1 MYTSATEPK
10 NTWSEHKPGDF
21 RDLQNGQHKWTS
33 FMKCFLCFAQLSCH
47 IHIRWKHNGCYYYYC
62 WLLQDGQ
69 QTTTWQVS
77 WQTSIPQPP
86 PHVPSIAKPSSRSSY
101 CGCKSQIGF
110 SSRLDDCK
118 HRSGKNCWCG
128 QCLLWLKKK
137 KKKAQPVD
145 VMCQIV
151 PVFSL
156 SGKSFFGK
164 PIQLFPGAHLARVW
178 WAGNWCGKKRQMQYF
193 FLFSFFSCRKCD
205 MHAQRLWWS
214 AENAESRGQSVPLQD
229 LAGAFV
235 RRGLLPSFLFQ
246 RVRVIAVVAVTLSFN
261 SYLLAL
267 LSRENVVDNGC
278 VLSSA
283 QVLFFMFRVTHLV
296 VFIAFL
302 L

>member
-33 FMKCFLCFAQLSCH
+33 FVKCFLCFAQLSCH

-118 HRSGKNCWCG
+118 HKSGKNCWRG

-137 KKKAQPVD
+137 KRHNQLTLCAKLYL
-145 VMCQIV
+145 
-151 PVFSL
+151 FSL
-156 SGKSFFGK
+156 WAESLSLESQSSFFLGPTSLVFDEQVAGAERSVK
-164 PIQLFPGAHLARVW
+164 CNTFFCFPFSRAVNATCTHSD
-178 WAGNWCGKKRQMQYF
+178 CGDQPRTP
-193 FLFSFFSCRKCD
+193 
-205 MHAQRLWWS
+205 
-214 AENAESRGQSVPLQD
+214 SRGGSQYRCKISP
-229 LAGAFV
+229 A
-235 RRGLLPSFLFQ
+235 
-246 RVRVIAVVAVTLSFN
+246 LSFAEVFYRLSSFN
-261 SYLLAL
+261 VSVLSPLLLLRYLLIL
-267 LSRENVVDNGC
+267 TYSHF
-278 VLSSA
+278 S
-283 QVLFFMFRVTHLV
+283 LV
-296 VFIAFL
+296 KM
-302 L
+302 